1 MSLSTQ
7 SSTKKHVSTPPVLL
21 LTRVVRYNDNSVER
35 GRLAVVSVLAMPIP
49 PLQASLLP
57 APPFTPLTPPIVL
70 ALPPCLLPHQLDA
83 IHDFFI
89 CLLAQ
94 TDMHGCSTCHERFRG
109 IRMRDAQC
117 ERSARSPRPPSL
129 PLSLAHLLTT
139 QRLPF
144 SPKKH
149 GDFSDVSHDLHAILE
164 GLTQMEEMC
173 AASPLPAFSCGSAR
187 VANTRAGETSL
198 YSPRTLPLFAQLS
211 LDCLRTSTYLSFESR
226 T

>member
-94 TDMHGCSTCHERFRG
+94 TDIHGCSTCHERFRG

-117 ERSARSPRPPSL
+117 DRFSREVCA
-129 PLSLAHLLTT
+129 LSTSSF
-139 QRLPF
+139 P
-144 SPKKH
+144 
-149 GDFSDVSHDLHAILE
+149 
-164 GLTQMEEMC
+164 
-173 AASPLPAFSCGSAR
+173 SPLACSPSHNAAFTVFPQKTWR
-187 VANTRAGETSL
+187 
-198 YSPRTLPLFAQLS
+198 F
-211 LDCLRTSTYLSFESR
+211 
-226 T
+226 